1 MKRYIILFWHG
12 LTGIFASIA
21 EWITI
26 VLGMK
31 DDSKYGKFIRRVVG
45 TCFAML
51 VSVFTMVSLWSV
63 GENIWRMTI
72 CELIKP
78 DKIDWYNNKELSSLI
93 TYHED
98 DYGNNGYLFNQDNK
112 KSFKGCRMDS
122 ETFG

>member
-31 DDSKYGKFIRRVVG
+31 DDTKYGKFIRRVVG
-45 TCFAML
+45 SCFAAL
-51 VSVFTMVSLWSV
+51 VLLFTLNVLWSV
-63 GENIWRMTI
+63 VDRVWRVAD
-72 CELIKP
+72 CEWFKP
-78 DKIDWYNNKELSSLI
+78 ETVDWYNNQELSSFI

-98 DYGNNGYLFNQDNK
+98 CYGNKLV
-112 KSFKGCRMDS
+112 
-122 ETFG
+122 